1 MTEQFLFQ
9 LDNRLMYGAGR
20 SRELAAFLRER
31 GFGRVLVAV
40 DAGVARHSSYYREI
54 LEIVAP
60 AAQTTVTTLRDTEEP
75 DYDYLDEVAAR
86 LRQLQRPD
94 LLIAIG
100 GGSCLDMGKAL
111 AVLLSNPG
119 KGIDYRGFDQV
130 RVPGVPTLL
139 IPTTAGTGS
148 EVTINAVFTDKRE
161 MRKLGINGRYLSA
174 TWALLDAEWT
184 LSCPSAAAVSA
195 GMDAMVHTLESFM
208 CRQHNALTR
217 VFSREAFR
225 LLYRDL
231 PCLLEEPG
239 NIERRQNLLLGAYLA
254 GAALFNSGS
263 GIAGAFSYP
272 LGVNY
277 KIPHGI
283 CGAVFVASVVE
294 YNAARAMATTPSCSR
309 LSSRAQRCRRK
320 RRHGASPSCCAR
332 CATGWKCRGRSSVG
346 GSGSRTRR
354 TSNAPCCPCRL
365 RSTRTRSPSRRSA
378 TPQSCC
384 AGIWPEPAR
393 GRRAATGRHA
403 GGCRNELSFAHM
415 EYPHAGL

>member
-1 MTEQFLFQ
+1 VSEQFLFQ
-9 LDNRLMYGAGR
+9 LDNRLMYGVGR
-20 SRELAAFLRER
+20 SRELGAFVRER
-31 GFGRVLVAV
+31 GIGRVLVAV
-40 DAGVARHSSYYREI
+40 DAGVARHSTYYREI
-54 LEIVAP
+54 LEIVAA
-60 AAQTTVTTLRDTEEP
+60 AAQTTVETLRDTEEP

-86 LRQLQRPD
+86 LRQAERPD

-111 AVLLSNPG
+111 AVLLTNPG
-119 KGIDYRGFDQV
+119 KGIDYRGFDKV
-130 RVPGVPTLL
+130 RAPGVPTLL

-161 MRKLGINGRYLSA
+161 MRKLGINGRHLSA

-184 LSCPSAAAVSA
+184 LSCPRAAAVSA

-217 VFSREAFR
+217 IFSREAFR
-225 LLYRDL
+225 LLHRDL

-239 NIERRQNLLLGAYLA
+239 NLERRQNLLFAAYLA

-294 YNAARAMATTPSCSR
+294 YNAARGYGDYAELLEIVEPGSALPRDAQSR
-309 LSSRAQRCRRK
+309 RFAVLLRALCDRLEVPRTLAHWGVGLEDAADIERGLLPLQAAFDQNPIAFSAQRDAPELL
-320 RRHGASPSCCAR
+320 RRHLA
-332 CATGWKCRGRSSVG
+332 
-346 GSGSRTRR
+346 
-354 TSNAPCCPCRL
+354 
-365 RSTRTRSPSRRSA
+365 
-378 TPQSCC
+378 
-384 AGIWPEPAR
+384 
-393 GRRAATGRHA
+393 
-403 GGCRNELSFAHM
+403 
-415 EYPHAGL
+415 

>member
-1 MTEQFLFQ
+1 VSERFLFQ
-9 LDNRLMYGAGR
+9 LDNRLIYGAGR
-20 SRELAAFLRER
+20 SRELTGWLRER
-31 GFGRVLVAV
+31 GLARVLVAV
-40 DAGVARHSSYYREI
+40 DAGVARHSSYCREI
-54 LEIVAP
+54 LGAL
-60 AAQTTVTTLRDTEEP
+60 AAAAATTLETLRDSEEP
-75 DYDYLDEVAAR
+75 DYDYLDEVAERVRA
-86 LRQLQRPD
+86 LPKPD

-111 AVLLSNPG
+111 AVLLTNPG
-119 KGIDYRGFDQV
+119 RGIDYRGFDKV

-161 MRKLGINGRYLSA
+161 MRKLGINGRHLSA

-184 LSCPSAAAVSA
+184 LSCPRAAAVSA

-217 VFSREAFR
+217 VLSREAFR

-231 PCLLEEPG
+231 PCLIEEPA
-239 NIERRQNLLLGAYLA
+239 NLERRQNLLLAAYLA

-294 YNAARAMATTPSCSR
+294 YNAARGYGDYQELLQVIEPRSALPPEAQARHFAELLRALCDRMGVPRTLEGWGVGLKDAADIERALLPLQAAFDQNPIAFS
-309 LSSRAQRCRRK
+309 AQRDAPELL
-320 RRHGASPSCCAR
+320 RRHL
-332 CATGWKCRGRSSVG
+332 T
-346 GSGSRTRR
+346 
-354 TSNAPCCPCRL
+354 
-365 RSTRTRSPSRRSA
+365 
-378 TPQSCC
+378 
-384 AGIWPEPAR
+384 
-393 GRRAATGRHA
+393 
-403 GGCRNELSFAHM
+403 
-415 EYPHAGL
+415 